1 MSHFQE
7 ADSAFFA
14 REGDEFD
21 IKQWD
26 LRRPADVLE
35 VVFIL
40 DNLRVYAST
49 EFASRLAAGIETAQ
63 ARIHQG
69 LFRPWKWDGRLLIAQ
84 DDDETSD
91 EASAASTSLDTDVD
105 EGQGRS
111 DRQAAVAIAV
121 PCHEEETAP
130 GAQLV
135 PPEDATADGKLLS
148 PPYTPGDSVHD
159 AAAA

>member
-1 MSHFQE
+1 M
-7 ADSAFFA
+7 
-14 REGDEFD
+14 
-21 IKQWD
+21 
-26 LRRPADVLE
+26 
-35 VVFIL
+35 FIL
-40 DNLRVYAST
+40 DNLREYAST
-49 EFASRLAAGIETAQ
+49 EFACRLAAGIESAQ
-63 ARIHQG
+63 ARILQG
-69 LFRPWKWDGRLLIAQ
+69 QFRPWKWDGKLLIAQ

-111 DRQAAVAIAV
+111 DRQPAVAIAV
-121 PCHEEETAP
+121 PCHEGETAP

-135 PPEDATADGKLLS
+135 PPEDTADGKLLS